1 MFCRSPQKQVAQE
14 TTEAGPAMTLGSPL
28 YFGLINNLAIFIA
41 LVAVY
46 GTLLGYFKRPEWL
59 RNQVVFGFIF
69 GLFTIGSMFAKI
81 PVAEGVIV
89 DQRNAIIV
97 LSGAFGG
104 PIAGLTTAVMAGAF
118 RIHLGGAGVI
128 AGVVGVCLAT
138 IAGFALRRW
147 FNGTYDA
154 VKLAIGSGVAVLV
167 ILPGFLLVGDLATG
181 WQLMQTVALP
191 YGLAIYTGM
200 VLVGLLLIRENRR
213 LESEALQRRSEER
226 LRDFAESASDWFWEL
241 DADLKL
247 SYLSERYEEI
257 TGLKIADRLGRYRFG
272 MIDHEAD
279 PAAWD
284 AHRADMEARRPFKDF
299 TFAHRVAPD
308 RVVMTRVS
316 GTPVFRDDGSFAGYR
331 GSASDVTAQYELQNQ
346 VNRAQ
351 KMQAIGQLT
360 GGIAHD
366 FNNLLTVLLGN
377 LELCRERVG
386 RDPVATRF
394 LDAMMRAVS
403 AGSALTHRLLAFAR
417 QQPLTAR
424 PTDIPEQIGHLEDL
438 LRRTLG
444 AAVEL
449 QAACQDGTWPALV
462 DGQMLDHAIVNLALN
477 ARDAMPDGGKL
488 TIECDNASLDET
500 YPGVREG
507 LAPGDYVRIA
517 VSDTGSG
524 MPPEIVDRVF
534 EPFFTTKDAGSG
546 SGLGL
551 SMVYGFV
558 KQSGGHVGVYSE
570 VGHGTTISLY
580 LPRAPGEVVQEP
592 EHDQT
597 PPPGGSERILLV
609 EDDPAVRQI
618 PVQILTAAGYTILE
632 SGNGA
637 DALSLLADQGPVDL
651 LFVDV
656 VLPGTMNGAETA
668 TQAEILQ
675 PGLKILFTT
684 GYSRNATFHGE
695 RLEPG
700 VNLIAKPYRKAD
712 LLRSVRQAL
721 DGTSDGGP
729 GGDTA
734 ARGRTTERTSP

>member
-1 MFCRSPQKQVAQE
+1 
-14 TTEAGPAMTLGSPL
+14 MTLGTSL

-46 GTLLGYFKRPEWL
+46 GTLLGYLRRPEWF
-59 RNQVVFGFIF
+59 RNQAIFGFVF

-104 PIAGLTTAVMAGAF
+104 PIAGLTTAMMAGGF
-118 RIHLGGAGVI
+118 RIHLGGAGVF
-128 AGVVGVCLAT
+128 AGLVGVCLAT
-138 IAGFALRRW
+138 LAGLALRRW
-147 FNGTYDA
+147 FDGTYDV
-154 VKLAIGSGVAVLV
+154 VKLAIGAGLAVIV

-181 WQLMQTVALP
+181 WHLMQTVALP

-213 LESEALQRRSEER
+213 LESENLQRQSEER

-241 DADLKL
+241 DADLNL

-257 TGLKIADRLGRYRFG
+257 TGLNIADRLGRHRFD
-272 MIDHEAD
+272 MIDHEAN
-279 PAAWD
+279 PEAWE
-284 AHRADMEARRPFKDF
+284 AHRADLNARRPFKDF

-316 GTPVFRDDGSFAGYR
+316 GKPVFRDDGSFAGYR
-331 GSASDVTAQYELQNQ
+331 GSASDVTEQYELQNQ

-351 KMQAIGQLT
+351 KMQAMGQLT

-377 LELCRERVG
+377 LELCRERIIG
-386 RDPVATRF
+386 RDPVASRF

-403 AGSALTHRLLAFAR
+403 AGSALTHRLLAFSR

-424 PTDIPEQIGHLEDL
+424 PTDINAQIAHLEDL

-444 AAVEL
+444 AVIDLRVIGE
-449 QAACQDGTWPALV
+449 DDTWPALV

-477 ARDAMPDGGKL
+477 ARDAMPRGGKL
-488 TIECDNASLDET
+488 TIESGNASLDET
-500 YPGVREG
+500 YAGVREG
-507 LAPGDYVRIA
+507 LTPGDYVRIA

-524 MPPEIVDRVF
+524 MPPEVVDRVF
-534 EPFFTTKDAGSG
+534 EPFFTTKEAGAG

-551 SMVYGFV
+551 SMVYGFA
-558 KQSGGHVGVYSE
+558 KQSDGHVAVYSE

-580 LPRAPGEVVQEP
+580 LPRAQAEP
-592 EHDQT
+592 VDRPDMLDEA
-597 PPPGGSERILLV
+597 PPPGGSERILVV
-609 EDDPAVRQI
+609 EDDPAVRKI
-618 PVQILTAAGYTILE
+618 PLRVLSEAGYTVLE
-632 SGNGA
+632 ASNGA
-637 DALSLLADQGPVDL
+637 DALTILADQGPVDL

-656 VLPGTMNGAETA
+656 VLPGAMNGAETA
-668 TQAEILQ
+668 TEAETIQ

-684 GYSRNATFHGE
+684 GYSRNATFHGQ
-695 RLEPG
+695 RLQSG
-700 VNLIAKPYRKAD
+700 VNVIAKPYRQAD
-712 LLRSVRQAL
+712 LLRNVRQIL
-721 DGTSDGGP
+721 DGD
-729 GGDTA
+729 A
-734 ARGRTTERTSP
+734 AQDRRTDAIAP